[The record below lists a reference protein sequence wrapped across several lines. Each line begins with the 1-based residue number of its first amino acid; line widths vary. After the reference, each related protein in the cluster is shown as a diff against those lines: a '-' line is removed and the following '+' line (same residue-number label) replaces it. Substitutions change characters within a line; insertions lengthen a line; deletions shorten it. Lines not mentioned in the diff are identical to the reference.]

1 MNWLAFV
8 LFFLLSTVSF
18 LEVESWGDATKSGPK
33 VKPKEQLHVGLIA
46 PHTNFGKR
54 EYLRA
59 INSAVNGLNKI
70 RGQKLSFLSNYEFTV
85 SNVHFDMMSLTPSPT
100 GELRNGRIISKYNA
114 YSNEHF
120 SYFKYTM

>member
-1 MNWLAFV
+1 MNWFAFV

-18 LEVESWGDATKSGPK
+18 LEVESWGDATKTGPK

-100 GELRNGRIISKYNA
+100 GE
-114 YSNEHF
+114 
-120 SYFKYTM
+120 

>member
-1 MNWLAFV
+1 MNWFAFV

-18 LEVESWGDATKSGPK
+18 SEVESWGDATKSGRGSK
-33 VKPKEQLHVGLIA
+33 AKTQLHVGLIA

-59 INSAVNGLNKI
+59 INLAVNGLTKT
-70 RGQKLSFLSNYEFTV
+70 RGQKLTFLNNYDFTV

-100 GELRNGRIISKYNA
+100 GMFG
-114 YSNEHF
+114 HF
-120 SYFKYTM
+120 SSSKLIQL